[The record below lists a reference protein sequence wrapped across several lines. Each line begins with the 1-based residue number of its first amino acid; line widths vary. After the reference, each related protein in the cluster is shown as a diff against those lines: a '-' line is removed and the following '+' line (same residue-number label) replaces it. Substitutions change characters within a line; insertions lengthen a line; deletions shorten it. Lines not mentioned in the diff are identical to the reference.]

1 MLNIIWMLF
10 VAWFLNLFGFGDTVI
25 TGLAEWGGPQLSM
38 TGYYFA
44 FAAVGLLK
52 NVIEKIRLG
61 HTFKLATNEME
72 KLFKK

>member
-10 VAWFLNLFGFGDTVI
+10 VAWFLNLFGFGNTVI
-25 TGLAEWGGPQLSM
+25 TGLAQWGGPELTM

-52 NVIEKIRLG
+52 NVIEKF
-61 HTFKLATNEME
+61 HFSSTVKLAIKELE
-72 KLFKK
+72 DKIR